1 MTPYQESEALAFE
14 WFTDPKARR
23 QVAEILNRFHLDETA
38 IEAEAIRSVAADL
51 ELLDRMLMS
60 LEVRR
65 NVRTRPAP
73 QGVAIDRRSTRS
85 TAADDQVSKWFHLCE
100 AAFLQAGYP
109 GDAYSIRMQ
118 VWWRL

>member
-1 MTPYQESEALAFE
+1 M
-14 WFTDPKARR
+14 
-23 QVAEILNRFHLDETA
+23 
-38 IEAEAIRSVAADL
+38 AADL

-73 QGVAIDRRSTRS
+73 QGVAIERRSTRS

-100 AAFLQAGYP
+100 GLQAGYP

-118 VWWRL
+118 VWWRLE